1 VKVGTRTKEIK
12 VSAVSASG
20 TTAEKSVE
28 VELTSTP
35 DLPWV
40 APSSVATATESN
52 SGSSMSIYIYVLI
65 ALLILVAIGYMRRK
79 KATEAK

>member
-1 VKVGTRTKEIK
+1 L
-12 VSAVSASG
+12 AS
-20 TTAEKSVE
+20 K
-28 VELTSTP
+28 P
-35 DLPWV
+35 DAPWV
-40 APSSVATATESN
+40 APGTAAEATSS